1 MKVLMLQDTRNYAG
15 TESHILTLSDALSK
29 VDGIDIDLLVPR
41 GSELEKRSQSMVHQC
56 HVCRLSLMA
65 FFFSTLGIGR
75 IVRPDILHAHNG
87 RMTLVAVLAAKLLG
101 CKVVASQHF
110 LEPAHFSSTGLS
122 GKVKRA
128 LHQWVGRQL
137 DFRICVSQAALTSMQ
152 KRGDVI
158 ARFASD
164 YSVIHNGIDV
174 GKVLH
179 NVTKTREEVRSDF
192 GIPISSKL
200 IMCAAR
206 LEPEKCVDTLLD
218 AFKIVTN
225 GGLDVH
231 LIITGDGSLRG
242 ALQQRIVELGLTHVV
257 NLAGFRPDVHSI
269 MNASD
274 AFVLP
279 AANEPFGLVLLEAMS
294 LGVPTL
300 AARSGGPLEIIEDG
314 SNGFLFRPNDEA
326 NLAEHILRVFND
338 PLQTRIVSDFGQAS
352 VREKF
357 SSSVMASAT
366 IRAYAAAVGLGI

>member
-1 MKVLMLQDTRNYAG
+1 MKVLMLQDTSNYAG
-15 TESHILTLSDALSK
+15 TEAHILTLSDALSK
-29 VDGIDIDLLVPR
+29 VDEVEIELLAPR
-41 GSELEKRSQSMVHQC
+41 GSELEKRSQTMVLKC
-56 HVCRLSLMA
+56 HVCRPSITAFLLSTI
-65 FFFSTLGIGR
+65 S
-75 IVRPDILHAHNG
+75 IVSAIRPDIIHAHNG
-87 RMTLVAVLAAKLLG
+87 RMTLVAVLAAKILC

-110 LEPAHFSSTGLS
+110 LNPAHVSSIGPL

-137 DFRICVSQAALTSMQ
+137 DYRICVSHAALTSMQ
-152 KRGDVI
+152 KRGDTI
-158 ARFASD
+158 AKSDSD

-174 GKVLH
+174 RKVLLS
-179 NVTKTREEVRSDF
+179 VTKTRVEVRSEF
-192 GIPISSKL
+192 GIPSSSKL

-206 LEPEKCVDTLLD
+206 LEPEKCIDTLLD

-225 GGLDVH
+225 AGLDVH
-231 LIITGDGSLRG
+231 LIITGDGSLQG
-242 ALQQRIVELGLTHVV
+242 ALQQRIVELGLTYVV
-257 NLAGFRPDVHSI
+257 NLAGFRPDVHNI

-300 AARSGGPLEIIEDG
+300 AAQSGGPLEIIDDG
-314 SNGFLFRPNDEA
+314 SNGYMFRPNDAA
-326 NLAEHILRVFND
+326 NLAEHIIRVFND
-338 PLQTRIVSDFGQAS
+338 PAQTRIISDLAKGA

-366 IRAYAAAVGLGI
+366 IRAYAVTLGLGH